1 VQLDKL
7 ARYLEDRAKRKRT
20 VYYSEL
26 VAHFGLPSLNG
37 TWVGHPLRRA
47 FEALDREDAEA
58 DRPFRTSMVISKE
71 KNIPGDGYFKALADL
86 KGIHTKSEEQRLEA
100 FSRELSS
107 AMNHRWWPMTPNQ
120 SINTSTKPVEQRSI
134 FVAYAYN
141 LYDRR
146 DYRKVFMSLEKAFGV
161 KFIFADEKITN
172 MHIMQKIISYIQAS
186 DFSIYDISGW
196 NPNVTLELGIGM
208 MSQKDWY
215 ILVNPEKTPTQEVP
229 SDIKGIDR
237 IQYTSFSDLE
247 ERLAALLSQRYSKV
261 ERQTLD
267 QYIESLQKTVA
278 ELLGSNPGLTM
289 ADISKFLRLNLQ
301 LTQAV
306 VGPLAYDGKIESR
319 GIKRWTKYY
328 LKGQAPEAA

>member
-1 VQLDKL
+1 
-7 ARYLEDRAKRKRT
+7 
-20 VYYSEL
+20 
-26 VAHFGLPSLNG
+26 
-37 TWVGHPLRRA
+37 
-47 FEALDREDAEA
+47 
-58 DRPFRTSMVISKE
+58 M
-71 KNIPGDGYFKALADL
+71 
-86 KGIHTKSEEQRLEA
+86 
-100 FSRELSS
+100 SS
-107 AMNHRWWPMTPNQ
+107 
-120 SINTSTKPVEQRSI
+120 IEQRSI

-146 DYRKVFMSLEKAFGV
+146 DYRKVFLALEKAFGV

-186 DFSIYDISGW
+186 DFSIFDISGW

-215 ILVNPEKTPTQEVP
+215 ILVNPDKTPNQEVP

-237 IQYTSFSDLE
+237 IQYSSFSDLE
-247 ERLAALLSQRYSKV
+247 DKLAALLSQRYSKV

-267 QYIESLQKTVA
+267 QYIESLQKTVL

-289 ADISKFLRLNLQ
+289 ADISKFLQLNLQ

-306 VGPLAYDGKIESR
+306 VLPLFAENKIESQ

-328 LKGQAPEAA
+328 IKGLVPQEE